1 MFFKKEMEG
10 TDFMESSVVVTTNVV
25 ENRDGLG

>member
-1 MFFKKEMEG
+1 MFFKKEMER
-10 TDFMESSVVVTTNVV
+10 TDFMESSIVFTINVV